1 MEHPI
6 MLLIIVGIIVALYIL
21 NGDNESNEDGRG
33 FGDIIMAILL
43 ITVHIIFPI
52 IGVIMLI
59 IGKL

>member
-1 MEHPI
+1 M
-6 MLLIIVGIIVALYIL
+6 VGIIVALYIL

-52 IGVIMLI
+52 IGIIMLI
-59 IGKL
+59 MGKL